1 MRPTLRRRVW
11 IGLAVLWALALT
23 WVPAQAGSLEDFLLE
38 NKQITI
44 DQWVKLKAEEE
55 KQQAK
60 ALEESRSVGDVPVR
74 ERWYEKISIR
84 GFAQFRYEN
93 QNNSLLINDQGD
105 RALGRNDQ
113 FSLRRARLIVS
124 GQPHERVFIYVQE
137 EFATMN
143 GTNTANGAGTQST
156 TGNNL
161 NTGTNNNPVLRDFYA
176 DLYLTS
182 NKEWRI
188 RAGQSKV
195 PFGFEN
201 LQSSQNRLAFDRT
214 DAINSEAIN
223 ERDVGLFLYYT
234 PTIIR
239 ERFRRLVES
248 GLKGSGDYGMIG
260 LGVYNGNGNLNNVT
274 ELNKNKH
281 VIFHSSYPHE
291 FSNGQ
296 VVEIGMDAY
305 TGQYVV
311 STTPVW
317 PLSPQQLQPLNPFIT
332 NNGNYLDERVAWHF
346 VVFPQPFGLQGEYTI
361 GRGPQLDKSRTQVE
375 LGSLRGGYIQ
385 LFYNYQCDTYCLSI
399 FPYVRWQEY
408 FGGKKFEDNAP
419 RYSVRETELGLEY
432 QFNAA
437 LELTV
442 AYSWTQRTSDDPAML
457 PTVPGGFCG
466 PGSGSGI
473 SCTQTPYQLQ
483 TGNLVRFQ
491 LQWNF

>member
-1 MRPTLRRRVW
+1 
-11 IGLAVLWALALT
+11 
-23 WVPAQAGSLEDFLLE
+23 
-38 NKQITI
+38 
-44 DQWVKLKAEEE
+44 
-55 KQQAK
+55 
-60 ALEESRSVGDVPVR
+60 
-74 ERWYEKISIR
+74 
-84 GFAQFRYEN
+84 
-93 QNNSLLINDQGD
+93 
-105 RALGRNDQ
+105 
-113 FSLRRARLIVS
+113 
-124 GQPHERVFIYVQE
+124 VQE
-137 EFATMN
+137 ELASLTGTDTAN
-143 GTNTANGAGTQST
+143 GLGTNTTM
-156 TGNNL
+156 GNNR
-161 NTGTNNNPVLRDFYA
+161 NTGTNNTAQLRDFYA
-176 DLYLTS
+176 DIFLTS

-201 LQSSQNRLAFDRT
+201 LQSSQNRLPFDRT
-214 DAINSEAIN
+214 DAINSAALN
-223 ERDVGLFLYYT
+223 ERDVGVFLYYT

-260 LGVYNGNGNLNNVT
+260 LGVYNGNGNLNNTT

-296 VVEIGMDAY
+296 IVEVGMDAY
-305 TGQYVV
+305 TGQYVI
-311 STTPVW
+311 STTPV
-317 PLSPQQLQPLNPFIT
+317 LAVSSVAPQALNPVVT
-332 NNGNYLDERVAWHF
+332 NNGNYLDERVAWNF

-361 GRGPQLDKSRTQVE
+361 GRGPQLNKNRSQVD
-375 LGSLRGGYIQ
+375 LGSLRGGYLQ
-385 LFYNYQCDTYCLSI
+385 LYYNYQCDTYCLSI

-408 FGGKKFEDNAP
+408 FGAKKFEPNSP

-442 AYSWTQRTSDDPAML
+442 AYSWVQRTSDDPSSL
-457 PTVPGGFCG
+457 PAIATSSGGVCG
-466 PGSGSGI
+466 GSSGV
-473 SCTQTPYQLQ
+473 SCSQTPYQLQ